1 MNAERLIWFG
11 RYEGWLRHLARGVRD
26 MDGECL
32 AKAARL
38 FDLMLPDGATVVP
51 MPSHN
56 GRADAMLNVAIATG
70 RRVVDCLCCDP
81 HESNYSQ
88 KQDGCMPREISMRVK
103 GAKPTGDVF
112 VIDSVIASGV
122 TAAAALAALPNAHVC
137 RWLVDRS
144 TIGKPSFYKE
154 IL

>member
-1 MNAERLIWFG
+1 MNTDRLIWFG

-32 AKAARL
+32 KKAARL
-38 FDLMLPDGATVVP
+38 FDIMLPDNTTVVP

-56 GRADAMLNVAIATG
+56 GRADAMLKVAIATG
-70 RRVVDCLCCDP
+70 RRVADCLSCDP

-88 KQDGCMPREISMRVK
+88 KQDGYTPHEIRMRVE

-112 VIDSVIASGV
+112 VIDNVIASGV
-122 TAAAALAALPNAHVC
+122 TAAAALAALPNAHIC
-137 RWLVDRS
+137 ALAYSPFR
-144 TIGKPSFYKE
+144 
-154 IL
+154 